1 MSDYFP
7 APHLSFRAA
16 HPAVATALDALGA
29 ASDASGPLSERD
41 RRLVKLGIA
50 IGRESKGGIRSN
62 VRKGQDAGLDAAELH
77 QAAVLAVTTA
87 GLPAAIAAM
96 QAIDEVLVSEAG
108 HTNDDGRA

>member
-1 MSDYFP
+1 MPDYLP
-7 APHLSFRAA
+7 APHRSFRAA
-16 HPAVATALDALGA
+16 HPAVATALDALA
-29 ASDASGPLSERD
+29 VASDASGPLSERD

-50 IGRESKGGIRSN
+50 IGRESKGAIRSN
-62 VRKGQDAGLDAAELH
+62 VRKARDAGLDAAELR

-87 GLPAAIAAM
+87 GFPAAIGAM